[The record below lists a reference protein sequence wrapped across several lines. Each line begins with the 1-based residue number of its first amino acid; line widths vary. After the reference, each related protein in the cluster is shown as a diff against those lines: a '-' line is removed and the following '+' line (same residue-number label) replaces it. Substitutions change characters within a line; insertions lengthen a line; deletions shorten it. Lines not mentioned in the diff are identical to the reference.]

1 MFSFPA
7 ETKGLPSLPSGKN
20 KKKMLV
26 DNKEPTSMA
35 FRLDLPWMEKITE

>member
-20 KKKMLV
+20 KKMLV
-26 DNKEPTSMA
+26 DKKEPTSMA
-35 FRLDLPWMEKITE
+35 FRLDLPWMEKITG